1 MRRVDFLDSKPVTE
15 QIYVH
20 SKMMIVDD
28 LKVLIGSANI
38 NDRSMVGSRD
48 TELCAVIETISS
60 KRVLGIMNGSRC
72 KISPFARDLRLYAW
86 KTILG
91 LNDTHSIMDPSCDE
105 VYNGIW
111 RKTAQNNWT
120 VYQKLV
126 EACNFCPL
134 DIRKLSELNVKKPDW
149 IFTDKNYEVYLELVS
164 QLRGFLIPYP
174 LEFLK
179 DEPSPPFW
187 SVIKQMCL

>member
-1 MRRVDFLDSKPVTE
+1 MRRVEFLDSKPVTE

-20 SKMMIVDD
+20 SKIMVVDD

-48 TELCAVIETISS
+48 TEICAVIETIFS
-60 KRVLGIMNGSRC
+60 KRVPGKINGSRC
-72 KISPFARDLRLYAW
+72 KVSPFARDLRLYLW
-86 KTILG
+86 KTMLG
-91 LNDTHSIMDPSCDE
+91 LDDTDTIMDPTCDE

-111 RKTAQNNWT
+111 RNTAQNNWF

-134 DIRKLSELNVKKPDW
+134 PNDVRKLSELNVKIPDW

-164 QLRGFLIPYP
+164 QLRGY
-174 LEFLK
+174 EFFSRK
-179 DEPSPPFW
+179 RE
-187 SVIKQMCL
+187 